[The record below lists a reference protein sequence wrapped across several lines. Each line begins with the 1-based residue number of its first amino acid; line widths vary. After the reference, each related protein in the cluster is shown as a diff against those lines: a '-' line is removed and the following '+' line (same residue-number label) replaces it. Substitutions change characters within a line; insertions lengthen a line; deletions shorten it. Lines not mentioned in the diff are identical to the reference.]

1 MQRMLQDVQN
11 LWVQV
16 GREDAKDVAR
26 CAESLGA
33 SGEGR
38 CKRCAQGVQ
47 NLSGG
52 RRRVLTDRRYMW
64 NVDESNG

>member
-1 MQRMLQDVQN
+1 MHCGAGVEGVKACKMQ
-11 LWVQV
+11 
-16 GREDAKDVAR
+16 KDVAR

-47 NLSGG
+47 KLSVVGG
-52 RRRVLTDRRYMW
+52 GGGD
-64 NVDESNG
+64 GFGFI